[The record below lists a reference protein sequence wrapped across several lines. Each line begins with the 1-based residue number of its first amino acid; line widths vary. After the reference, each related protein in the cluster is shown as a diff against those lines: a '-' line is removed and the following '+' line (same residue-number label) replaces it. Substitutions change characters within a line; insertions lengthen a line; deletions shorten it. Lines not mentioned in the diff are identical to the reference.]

1 MNHQQQARKTGEVI
15 WINGPVVRARAT
27 EPMHMLELV
36 ELGEDHLVAEVIGL
50 ERDVATLQVYEETSG
65 VHPGA
70 PVFGTGR
77 PLSVEL
83 GPGLIQSIFDGVQ
96 RPLPVL
102 EMRSGAFIGRGV
114 KTTPLYHGD
123 LWHFT
128 PQVTVG
134 EQVQGG
140 AVLGVVPETALIEHR
155 VMVPPALA
163 GELTWV
169 AAEDD
174 YTVLDP
180 IACLKTADGDEQE
193 ITMLQRW
200 PVRRPRPYRD
210 RLPPSALLVT
220 GQRVLDT
227 FFPLTKGGTA
237 AIPGGFGAG
246 KTVTQHQIAKWSDA
260 DLIVYVGCGERGNEM
275 TQVLTEFPE
284 LTDPYSDRPLMERTI
299 LIANTSNMPVAARE
313 ASIYT
318 GVTLAEYYRDMGY
331 NIALMADSTS
341 RWAEALREISGRL
354 EEMPAEEGYPA
365 YLASRLAE
373 FYERAGW
380 VETLGGA
387 KGSISIIGAVS
398 PPGGDFSEPVTQH
411 TTRFI
416 RCFWALDKDLASARH
431 YPAVN
436 WLRSYSEYVGD
447 VADWWRDKGYV
458 EWSDLREE
466 ALALLQRED
475 ELQQI
480 VKLVG
485 PDALPDDQR
494 LILETARLL
503 REGFLQQN
511 ALSDTDSFSVI
522 EKQIRMLRLIMDFHA
537 RAGRIIAK
545 GCPIVV
551 IHDLPIVNR
560 LIRMKTQIAND
571 EIDIIDEV
579 AEALDRQMTELETDY
594 S

>member
-83 GPGLIQSIFDGVQ
+83 GPGLIQSIFDGIQ

-114 KTTPLYHGD
+114 KTTPLYHED

-299 LIANTSNMPVAARE
+299 ASNAAPFSAARVRRR
-313 ASIYT
+313 SP
-318 GVTLAEYYRDMGY
+318 GV
-331 NIALMADSTS
+331 STT
-341 RWAEALREISGRL
+341 SGMR
-354 EEMPAEEGYPA
+354 Y
-365 YLASRLAE
+365 
-373 FYERAGW
+373 
-380 VETLGGA
+380 
-387 KGSISIIGAVS
+387 
-398 PPGGDFSEPVTQH
+398 Q
-411 TTRFI
+411 
-416 RCFWALDKDLASARH
+416 
-431 YPAVN
+431 
-436 WLRSYSEYVGD
+436 
-447 VADWWRDKGYV
+447 
-458 EWSDLREE
+458 
-466 ALALLQRED
+466 
-475 ELQQI
+475 
-480 VKLVG
+480 
-485 PDALPDDQR
+485 
-494 LILETARLL
+494 
-503 REGFLQQN
+503 
-511 ALSDTDSFSVI
+511 
-522 EKQIRMLRLIMDFHA
+522 
-537 RAGRIIAK
+537 
-545 GCPIVV
+545 
-551 IHDLPIVNR
+551 
-560 LIRMKTQIAND
+560 
-571 EIDIIDEV
+571 
-579 AEALDRQMTELETDY
+579 
-594 S
+594 